1 LRQACW
7 RAVTEL
13 QALPSIIAAEMT
25 VLHSICSSGPDTTAC
40 SHAPSRPEHELV
52 KLVAAVRRG
61 DNAAWTQLIERF
73 DRMLRGI
80 ARSYRLSAADVD
92 DVVQATWTR
101 LHQHIGAVR
110 EPAAIAGWLAT
121 TTRRE
126 SLRVLQVHMR
136 ELLTADPELGEGV
149 EQERPESELLASE
162 ERGVLGRAL
171 ATLPD
176 RQRRLMI
183 LLATDPDADYRRIS
197 AQLAMPI
204 GSIGPIRARGLARL
218 GRHPELRRHYL
229 CAG

>member
-1 LRQACW
+1 
-7 RAVTEL
+7 
-13 QALPSIIAAEMT
+13 MT
-25 VLHSICSSGPDTTAC
+25 ALHSICSSGPDTTAR
-40 SHAPSRPEHELV
+40 SAAPSWPEHELV
-52 KLVAAVRRG
+52 ELVEAVRRG

-126 SLRVLQVHMR
+126 SLRMLQVYVR
-136 ELLTADPELGEGV
+136 EQLSADPPLGESA
-149 EQERPESELLASE
+149 EQDRPDSELLASE

-176 RQRRLMI
+176 RQRQLMI
-183 LLATDPDADYRRIS
+183 LLAIDPDAEYRHIS
-197 AQLAMPI
+197 AQLEMPI
-204 GSIGPIRARGLARL
+204 GSIGPIRARSLARL
-218 GRHPELRRHYL
+218 GRHPELRRHYV
-229 CAG
+229 CAN

>member
-1 LRQACW
+1 MPA
-7 RAVTEL
+7 
-13 QALPSIIAAEMT
+13 
-25 VLHSICSSGPDTTAC
+25 LHSICSSGHDTNARPCT
-40 SHAPSRPEHELV
+40 PSSPEHELIE
-52 KLVAAVRRG
+52 LVAAVRRG

-80 ARSYRLSAADVD
+80 ARTYRLSAADVD

-126 SLRVLQVHMR
+126 SLRTLQVYVR
-136 ELLTADPELGEGV
+136 EQPTSDPALGEGP
-149 EQERPESELLASE
+149 EQGPESELLASE

-176 RQRRLMI
+176 RQRELMI
-183 LLATDPDADYRRIS
+183 LLATDPDAEYRHIS
-197 AQLAMPI
+197 AKLAMPI

-229 CAG
+229 CAS